1 MTTINDIADF
11 ARIVREQ
18 PEWADTIR
26 AILLGKDLLDLPE
39 QFAAFVRLTNQRL
52 QLLEGRYDALDDRL
66 ARFIEATDRNFQL
79 VHERM
84 DQMNARINQ
93 VDGKLDNRFGMT
105 YEYKVQKNIPAL
117 AARYLNVRRTRVR
130 LGGLIMMDADLDELI
145 EQAEDD
151 GVITE
156 QQNIDLNLIDLIFT
170 CRRRADGVDMHV
182 VAEISVTIN
191 DNDIIR
197 AAERAVILES
207 VIGRPVMPAV
217 VGTNIDDTRTAL
229 AAANNVTVMLMP
241 DD

>member
-26 AILLGKDLLDLPE
+26 AILLGKDLLDLPK

-84 DQMNARINQ
+84 DQMNVRINQ

-151 GVITE
+151 GVITD
-156 QQNIDLNLIDLIFT
+156 QQNIESRSIDLIFT
-170 CRRRADGVDMHV
+170 CRRRADGADMHV
-182 VAEISVTIN
+182 VTEISVTIN

-197 AAERAVILES
+197 AAERAVILAS
-207 VIGRPVMPAV
+207 VVGQPVTPAV
-217 VGTNIDDTRTAL
+217 VGTNIDDTRAAL
-229 AAANNVTVMLMP
+229 AAANNVAVILMP